1 MRSPRISVP
10 ITLTATVA
18 TLTTAL
24 YVAWQVLVAREIS
37 ALTTGFSAFH
47 WVLVIV
53 GTAFFGLIVAWM
65 ILQAVWLVREI
76 RDNQRQQNFIDA
88 VTHELHT
95 PLASL
100 QLYLDTLRA
109 QNLDSAQ
116 REEFL
121 SIMGEDLNRLRRTI
135 DQILSAAR
143 SDSRKSWRN
152 WVDLVP
158 LLLDCVEDARVRH
171 GFAAEAVQLD
181 VPPGAQVRG
190 DPAQL
195 LVAFRNLIDNAV
207 RYAGEKLHLDIRV
220 RAHSGRKLEIDF
232 ADQGLGITPFELS
245 NVFQRFTRIPK
256 DGFPSRGRGLGLG
269 LYIVRNIVRSHGGSV
284 RADSDGAGAGS
295 RFIVVLPGQ
304 LDGHAH
310 PAR

>member
-10 ITLTATVA
+10 ITLTAALA
-18 TLTTAL
+18 TMTTAL
-24 YVAWQVLVAREIS
+24 YVAWQILVAREIS
-37 ALTTGFSAFH
+37 ALTNGFSAFH

-53 GTAFFGLIVAWM
+53 GTAFFSMIVAWM

-76 RDNQRQQNFIDA
+76 RTNQRQQNFLDA

-100 QLYLDTLRA
+100 QLYLDTLRVKDI
-109 QNLDSAQ
+109 DSA
-116 REEFL
+116 RRDEFL
-121 SIMGEDLNRLRRTI
+121 AVMAEDLNRLRHTI

-143 SDSRKSWRN
+143 FDSHKSWRN

-171 GFAAEAVQLD
+171 GFASEAVQLD
-181 VPPGAQVRG
+181 VPAGAQVRG

-195 LVAFRNLIDNAV
+195 RVAFRNLIDNAV
-207 RYAGEKLHLDIRV
+207 RYAGEKLRLDIRV

-232 ADQGLGITPFELS
+232 ADHGVGITPFELS
-245 NVFQRFTRIPK
+245 TMFQRFKRFPR
-256 DGFPSRGRGLGLG
+256 DGFASRGLGLG

-284 RADSDGAGAGS
+284 RVESEGVGAGS
-295 RFIVVLPGQ
+295 RFIVILPGQ
-304 LDGHAH
+304 LDGYAH
-310 PAR
+310 PAG